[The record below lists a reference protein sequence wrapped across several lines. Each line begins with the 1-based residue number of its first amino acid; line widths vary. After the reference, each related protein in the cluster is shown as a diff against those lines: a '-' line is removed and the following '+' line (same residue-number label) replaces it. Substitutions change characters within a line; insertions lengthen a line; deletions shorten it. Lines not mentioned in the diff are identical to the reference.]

1 MFNKEFENKEIL
13 INGFRTYLENRNTK
27 GIHCISSILRCS
39 FFPHI
44 LISKTSHR
52 PGFRSSYCREE
63 LLSPAS
69 HLGALWVWD
78 HSNSP
83 KVFCF
88 FGQYGQ
94 QEFGL
99 QTWISTGWPLSSQGS
114 YVLLPLLSAKNLR
127 HGSVSFLSISV
138 NKFTSLLISH
148 RGCSFFSVHALWQG
162 PFLPILG
169 VFFVPPGAH

>member
-83 KVFCF
+83 KVFF
-88 FGQYGQ
+88 FFLDNTGNRNLDCKPESVLADHSVRKEVMFYS
-94 QEFGL
+94 L
-99 QTWISTGWPLSSQGS
+99 CSVPKTWDMEVFLFCPFLWTN
-114 YVLLPLLSAKNLR
+114 LLP
-127 HGSVSFLSISV
+127 F
-138 NKFTSLLISH
+138 
-148 RGCSFFSVHALWQG
+148 
-162 PFLPILG
+162 
-169 VFFVPPGAH
+169 